1 VIFPPIPVLIFP
13 VAVIDPAVLR
23 LPPVILP
30 EALMAPTGIVVCAP
44 ALLIAKLEPQPLEI
58 LAI

>member
-1 VIFPPIPVLIFP
+1 VILPPIPVLIFP

-23 LPPVILP
+23 LAPVILP
-30 EALMAPTGIVVCAP
+30 EALIVPIGRVVSAP
-44 ALLIAKLEPQPLEI
+44 ALLIARLEPQPLEI